1 MSGMGRR
8 VVLAAGV
15 VVLLTTTVLAFVLF
29 DKGSHSASDTLRPFL
44 LTMIPLW
51 ALAMWGARTLT
62 NAKR

>member
-1 MSGMGRR
+1 MSDMGRR
-8 VVLAAGV
+8 VVLGAGV
-15 VVLLTTTVLAFVLF
+15 VVLLTTTVLAFVFF

-51 ALAMWGARTLT
+51 ALAAWAARTLT